1 MKKVPISAILEEKTT
16 TQDETEQVR
25 AVRTIEMNSKFVDL
39 YNRTEASKEITCKV
53 GNVKM
58 PKLLAYAACIMSK
71 QHSGST
77 INAIMNTI
85 LAKNA
90 QMLTGKGVKYVEK
103 GNIGYCNYYAINFM
117 PSGSGK
123 DLMSNELDNFVYYP
137 FRSWFKCTV
146 QELREKFRFEL
157 EQEARHLH
165 NESLMKNHCTQNL
178 QGINNASNNFI
189 HILHTDD
196 ILSPNCIQFE
206 QELINKYPGNLFIN
220 HIHHAFEN
228 EFYSNEH
235 NEYKIECPKT
245 SWLKSKIFT
254 DCTVPSAWCFN
265 KKILK
270 DINFTKGEFAFV
282 YDWNFLFSVLVYLY
296 KNELTFIEIPQGYVG
311 WREHSDSESTKGIL
325 TCFTEWKRLALLMAN
340 ELQECGILNKKEI
353 KRVLKKSEKCRIKRI
368 IKDYEKNKKNFK
380 LPQDVLFK
388 YYWKLL
394 LKFIYSK
401 EKQPAS
407 HRIIYR
413 ILGFKISKK
422 STKNYK
428 KCSIK
433 NSKVPLI
440 IDGDF
445 YNLKNFPIKAK
456 NYQLQSDAYTIPSLC
471 IVIQGPIVKEN
482 DFTLETCKIYKKIF
496 NNSETII
503 LSTWDTEDKK
513 YLKNFEAIGV
523 KVLLSKAPDF
533 AGRANLNYQILSTMK
548 GLEEGE
554 KLGCEY
560 AIKTRTDQRFY
571 STNLSRDLFNL
582 LKIYPPS
589 PNYNMHSRLV
599 ALSFNSFK
607 YRYYGISDM
616 FLFGNTQDMLKY
628 WNSPLDTK
636 KYEEYKTI
644 KQKDLW
650 QQYCSETY
658 IKYRK

>member
-1 MKKVPISAILEEKTT
+1 MIEKISIVIPYHGRLSLFKETLESLRKQSFKDFEVVISDDTN
-16 TQDETEQVR
+16 DTEN
-25 AVRTIEMNSKFVDL
+25 IKMLIDSYSDL
-39 YNRTEASKEITCKV
+39 HI
-53 GNVKM
+53 
-58 PKLLAYAACIMSK
+58 
-71 QHSGST
+71 
-77 INAIMNTI
+77 
-85 LAKNA
+85 
-90 QMLTGKGVKYVEK
+90 KYVK
-103 GNIGYCNYYAINFM
+103 SSINLGAI
-117 PSGSGK
+117 
-123 DLMSNELDNFVYYP
+123 SN
-137 FRSWFKCTV
+137 T
-146 QELREKFRFEL
+146 
-157 EQEARHLH
+157 
-165 NESLMKNHCTQNL
+165 L

-235 NEYKIECPKT
+235 NEYKKECPKT

-548 GLEEGE
+548 GLKEGE

-658 IKYRK
+658 IASHFLKNIGVTPEYTLKHTWKIYKDLFIFIDKEILDMYWPKYTNLDSRWRLFRPNMLEEMRHSDWLNLYLNDDFFIKEDIELLIPNIGEN

>member
-1 MKKVPISAILEEKTT
+1 MIEKISIVIPYHGRLSLFKETLESLRKQSFKDFEVVISDDT
-16 TQDETEQVR
+16 DDTEN
-25 AVRTIEMNSKFVDL
+25 IKMLIDSYSDL
-39 YNRTEASKEITCKV
+39 HI
-53 GNVKM
+53 
-58 PKLLAYAACIMSK
+58 
-71 QHSGST
+71 
-77 INAIMNTI
+77 
-85 LAKNA
+85 
-90 QMLTGKGVKYVEK
+90 KYVK
-103 GNIGYCNYYAINFM
+103 SSINLGAI
-117 PSGSGK
+117 
-123 DLMSNELDNFVYYP
+123 SN
-137 FRSWFKCTV
+137 T
-146 QELREKFRFEL
+146 
-157 EQEARHLH
+157 
-165 NESLMKNHCTQNL
+165 L

-206 QELINKYPGNLFIN
+206 QELINKYPANLFIN

-513 YLKNFEAIGV
+513 YLKNFESIGV

-548 GLEEGE
+548 GLKEGE

-658 IKYRK
+658 IASHFLKNIGVTPEYTLKHTWKIYKDLFIFIDKEILDMYWPKYTNLDSRWRLFRPNMLEEMHHSDWLNLYLNDDFFIKEDIELLIPNIGEN

>member
-1 MKKVPISAILEEKTT
+1 MIEKISIVIPYHGRLSLFKETLESLRKQSFKDFEVVISDDT
-16 TQDETEQVR
+16 DDTEN
-25 AVRTIEMNSKFVDL
+25 IKMLIDSYSDL
-39 YNRTEASKEITCKV
+39 HI
-53 GNVKM
+53 
-58 PKLLAYAACIMSK
+58 
-71 QHSGST
+71 
-77 INAIMNTI
+77 
-85 LAKNA
+85 
-90 QMLTGKGVKYVEK
+90 KYVK
-103 GNIGYCNYYAINFM
+103 SSINLGAI
-117 PSGSGK
+117 
-123 DLMSNELDNFVYYP
+123 SN
-137 FRSWFKCTV
+137 T
-146 QELREKFRFEL
+146 
-157 EQEARHLH
+157 
-165 NESLMKNHCTQNL
+165 L

-513 YLKNFEAIGV
+513 YLKNFESIGV

-658 IKYRK
+658 IASHFLKNIGVTPEFTLKHTWKIYKDLFIFIDKEILDMYWPKYTNLNSRWRLFRPNMLEEMRHSDWLNLYLNDDFFIKEDIELLIPNIGEN

>member
-1 MKKVPISAILEEKTT
+1 MIEKISIVIPYHGRLSLFKETLESLRKQSFKDFEVVISDDTN
-16 TQDETEQVR
+16 DTEN
-25 AVRTIEMNSKFVDL
+25 IKMLIDSYSDL
-39 YNRTEASKEITCKV
+39 HI
-53 GNVKM
+53 
-58 PKLLAYAACIMSK
+58 
-71 QHSGST
+71 
-77 INAIMNTI
+77 
-85 LAKNA
+85 
-90 QMLTGKGVKYVEK
+90 KYVK
-103 GNIGYCNYYAINFM
+103 SSINLGAI
-117 PSGSGK
+117 
-123 DLMSNELDNFVYYP
+123 SN
-137 FRSWFKCTV
+137 T
-146 QELREKFRFEL
+146 
-157 EQEARHLH
+157 
-165 NESLMKNHCTQNL
+165 L

-513 YLKNFEAIGV
+513 YLKNFESIGV

-548 GLEEGE
+548 GLKEGE

-658 IKYRK
+658 IASHFLKNIGVTPEYTLKHTWKIYKDLFIFIDKEILDMYWPKYTNLDSRWRLFRPNMLEEMHHSDWLNLYLNDDFFIKEDIELLIPNIGEN

>member
-1 MKKVPISAILEEKTT
+1 MIEKISIVIPYHGRLSLFKETLESLRKQSFKDFEVVISDDT
-16 TQDETEQVR
+16 DDTEN
-25 AVRTIEMNSKFVDL
+25 IKMLIDSYSDL
-39 YNRTEASKEITCKV
+39 HI
-53 GNVKM
+53 
-58 PKLLAYAACIMSK
+58 
-71 QHSGST
+71 
-77 INAIMNTI
+77 
-85 LAKNA
+85 
-90 QMLTGKGVKYVEK
+90 KYVK
-103 GNIGYCNYYAINFM
+103 SSINLGAI
-117 PSGSGK
+117 
-123 DLMSNELDNFVYYP
+123 SN
-137 FRSWFKCTV
+137 T
-146 QELREKFRFEL
+146 
-157 EQEARHLH
+157 
-165 NESLMKNHCTQNL
+165 L

-206 QELINKYPGNLFIN
+206 QELINKYPANLFIN

-456 NYQLQSDAYTIPSLC
+456 NYQLRSDAYTIPSLC

-548 GLEEGE
+548 GLKEGE

-658 IKYRK
+658 IASHFLKNIGVTPEYTLKHTWKIYKDLFIFIDKEILDMYWPKYTNLDSRWRLFRPNMLEEMHHSDWLNLYLNDDFFIKEDIELLIPNIGEN

>member
-1 MKKVPISAILEEKTT
+1 MIEKISIVIPYHGRLSLFKETLESLRKQSFKDFEVVISDDTN
-16 TQDETEQVR
+16 DTEN
-25 AVRTIEMNSKFVDL
+25 IKMLIDSYSDL
-39 YNRTEASKEITCKV
+39 HI
-53 GNVKM
+53 
-58 PKLLAYAACIMSK
+58 
-71 QHSGST
+71 
-77 INAIMNTI
+77 
-85 LAKNA
+85 
-90 QMLTGKGVKYVEK
+90 KYVK
-103 GNIGYCNYYAINFM
+103 SSINLGAI
-117 PSGSGK
+117 
-123 DLMSNELDNFVYYP
+123 SN
-137 FRSWFKCTV
+137 T
-146 QELREKFRFEL
+146 
-157 EQEARHLH
+157 
-165 NESLMKNHCTQNL
+165 L

-658 IKYRK
+658 IASHFLKNIGVTPEYTLKHTWKIYKDLFIFIDKEILDMYWPKYTNLDSRWRLFRPNMLEEMRHSDWLNLYLNDDFFIKEDIELLIPNIGEN

>member
-1 MKKVPISAILEEKTT
+1 MIEKISIVIPYHGRLSLFKETLESLRKQSFKDFEVVISDDTN
-16 TQDETEQVR
+16 DTENIKML
-25 AVRTIEMNSKFVDL
+25 IESYSDL
-39 YNRTEASKEITCKV
+39 HI
-53 GNVKM
+53 
-58 PKLLAYAACIMSK
+58 
-71 QHSGST
+71 
-77 INAIMNTI
+77 
-85 LAKNA
+85 
-90 QMLTGKGVKYVEK
+90 KYVK
-103 GNIGYCNYYAINFM
+103 SSINLGAI
-117 PSGSGK
+117 
-123 DLMSNELDNFVYYP
+123 SN
-137 FRSWFKCTV
+137 T
-146 QELREKFRFEL
+146 
-157 EQEARHLH
+157 
-165 NESLMKNHCTQNL
+165 L

-513 YLKNFEAIGV
+513 YLKNFESIGV

-658 IKYRK
+658 IASHFLKNIGVTPEFTLKHTWKIYKDLFIFIDKEILDMYWPKYTNLDSRWRLFRPNMLEEMRHSDWLNLYLNDDFFIKEDIELLIPNIGEN

>member
-1 MKKVPISAILEEKTT
+1 MIEKISIVIPYHGRLSLFKETLESLRKQSFKDFEVVISDDTN
-16 TQDETEQVR
+16 DTEN
-25 AVRTIEMNSKFVDL
+25 IKMLIDSYSDL
-39 YNRTEASKEITCKV
+39 HI
-53 GNVKM
+53 
-58 PKLLAYAACIMSK
+58 
-71 QHSGST
+71 
-77 INAIMNTI
+77 
-85 LAKNA
+85 
-90 QMLTGKGVKYVEK
+90 KYVK
-103 GNIGYCNYYAINFM
+103 SSINL
-117 PSGSGK
+117 GVI
-123 DLMSNELDNFVYYP
+123 SN
-137 FRSWFKCTV
+137 T
-146 QELREKFRFEL
+146 
-157 EQEARHLH
+157 
-165 NESLMKNHCTQNL
+165 L

-513 YLKNFEAIGV
+513 YLKNFESIGV

-589 PNYNMHSRLV
+589 PNYNMHSRLI

-658 IKYRK
+658 IASHFLKNIGVTPEFTLKHTWKIYKDLFIFIDKEILDMYWPKYTNLDSRWRLFRPNMLEEMRHSDWLNLYLNDDFFIKEDIELLIPNIGEN

>member
-1 MKKVPISAILEEKTT
+1 MIEKISIVIPYHGRLSLFKETLESLRKQSFKDFEVVISDDTN
-16 TQDETEQVR
+16 DTEN
-25 AVRTIEMNSKFVDL
+25 IKMLIDSYSDL
-39 YNRTEASKEITCKV
+39 HI
-53 GNVKM
+53 
-58 PKLLAYAACIMSK
+58 
-71 QHSGST
+71 
-77 INAIMNTI
+77 
-85 LAKNA
+85 
-90 QMLTGKGVKYVEK
+90 KYVK
-103 GNIGYCNYYAINFM
+103 SSINLGAI
-117 PSGSGK
+117 
-123 DLMSNELDNFVYYP
+123 SN
-137 FRSWFKCTV
+137 T
-146 QELREKFRFEL
+146 
-157 EQEARHLH
+157 
-165 NESLMKNHCTQNL
+165 L

-456 NYQLQSDAYTIPSLC
+456 NYQLQSAAYTIPSLC

-548 GLEEGE
+548 GLKEGE

-658 IKYRK
+658 IASHFLKNIGVTPEYTLKHTWKIYKDLFIFIDKEILDMYWPKYTNLDSRWRLFRPNMLEEMRHSDWLNLYLNDDFFIKEDIELLIPNIGEN

>member
-1 MKKVPISAILEEKTT
+1 MIEKISIVIPYHGRLSLFKETLESLRKQSFKDFEVVISDDT
-16 TQDETEQVR
+16 DDTEN
-25 AVRTIEMNSKFVDL
+25 IKMLIDSYSDL
-39 YNRTEASKEITCKV
+39 HI
-53 GNVKM
+53 
-58 PKLLAYAACIMSK
+58 
-71 QHSGST
+71 
-77 INAIMNTI
+77 
-85 LAKNA
+85 
-90 QMLTGKGVKYVEK
+90 KYVK
-103 GNIGYCNYYAINFM
+103 SSINLGAI
-117 PSGSGK
+117 
-123 DLMSNELDNFVYYP
+123 SN
-137 FRSWFKCTV
+137 T
-146 QELREKFRFEL
+146 
-157 EQEARHLH
+157 
-165 NESLMKNHCTQNL
+165 L

-196 ILSPNCIQFE
+196 ILSPNCIQLE
-206 QELINKYPGNLFIN
+206 QELINKYPENLFIN

-548 GLEEGE
+548 GLKEGE

-658 IKYRK
+658 IASHFLKNIGVTPEYTLKHTWKIYKDLFIFIDKEILDMYWPKYTNLDSRWRLFRPNMLEEMRHSDWLNLYLNDDFFIKEDIELLIPNIGEN

>member
-1 MKKVPISAILEEKTT
+1 MIEKISIVIPYHGRLSLFKETLESLRKQSFKDFEVVISDDTN
-16 TQDETEQVR
+16 DTEN
-25 AVRTIEMNSKFVDL
+25 IKMLIDSYSDL
-39 YNRTEASKEITCKV
+39 HI
-53 GNVKM
+53 
-58 PKLLAYAACIMSK
+58 
-71 QHSGST
+71 
-77 INAIMNTI
+77 
-85 LAKNA
+85 
-90 QMLTGKGVKYVEK
+90 KYVK
-103 GNIGYCNYYAINFM
+103 SSINLGAI
-117 PSGSGK
+117 
-123 DLMSNELDNFVYYP
+123 SN
-137 FRSWFKCTV
+137 T
-146 QELREKFRFEL
+146 
-157 EQEARHLH
+157 
-165 NESLMKNHCTQNL
+165 L

-503 LSTWDTEDKK
+503 LSRWDTEDKK

-548 GLEEGE
+548 GLKEGE

-658 IKYRK
+658 IASHFLKNIGVTPEYTLKHTWKIYKDLFIFIDKEILDMYWPKYTNLDSRWRLFRPNMLEEMHHSDWLNLYLNDDFFIKEDIELLIPNIGEN

>member
-1 MKKVPISAILEEKTT
+1 MIEKISIVIPYHGRLSLFKETLESLRKQSFKDFEVVISDDTN
-16 TQDETEQVR
+16 DTEN
-25 AVRTIEMNSKFVDL
+25 IKMLIDSYSDL
-39 YNRTEASKEITCKV
+39 HI
-53 GNVKM
+53 
-58 PKLLAYAACIMSK
+58 
-71 QHSGST
+71 
-77 INAIMNTI
+77 
-85 LAKNA
+85 
-90 QMLTGKGVKYVEK
+90 KYVK
-103 GNIGYCNYYAINFM
+103 SSINLGAI
-117 PSGSGK
+117 
-123 DLMSNELDNFVYYP
+123 SN
-137 FRSWFKCTV
+137 T
-146 QELREKFRFEL
+146 
-157 EQEARHLH
+157 
-165 NESLMKNHCTQNL
+165 L

-513 YLKNFEAIGV
+513 YLKNFESIGV

-589 PNYNMHSRLV
+589 PNYNMHSRLI

-658 IKYRK
+658 IASHFLKNIGVTPEFTLKHTWKIYKDLFIFIDKEILDMYWPKYTNLDSRWRLFRPNMLEEMRHSDWLNLYLNDDFFIKEDIELLIPNIREN

>member
-1 MKKVPISAILEEKTT
+1 MIEKISIVIPYHGRLSLFKETLESLRKQSFKDFEVVISDDTN
-16 TQDETEQVR
+16 DTEN
-25 AVRTIEMNSKFVDL
+25 IKMLIDSYSDL
-39 YNRTEASKEITCKV
+39 HI
-53 GNVKM
+53 
-58 PKLLAYAACIMSK
+58 
-71 QHSGST
+71 
-77 INAIMNTI
+77 
-85 LAKNA
+85 
-90 QMLTGKGVKYVEK
+90 KYVK
-103 GNIGYCNYYAINFM
+103 SSINLGAI
-117 PSGSGK
+117 
-123 DLMSNELDNFVYYP
+123 SN
-137 FRSWFKCTV
+137 T
-146 QELREKFRFEL
+146 
-157 EQEARHLH
+157 
-165 NESLMKNHCTQNL
+165 L

-456 NYQLQSDAYTIPSLC
+456 NYQLRSDAYTIPSLC

-513 YLKNFEAIGV
+513 YLKNFESIGV

-589 PNYNMHSRLV
+589 PNYNMHSRLI

-658 IKYRK
+658 IASHFLKNIGVTPEFTLKHTWKIYKDLFIFIDKEILDMYWPKYTNLDSRWRLFRPNMLEEMRHSDWLNLYLNDDFFIKEDIELLIPNIGEN

>member
-1 MKKVPISAILEEKTT
+1 MIEKISIVIPYHGRLSLFKETLESLRKQSFKDFEVVISDDTN
-16 TQDETEQVR
+16 DTEN
-25 AVRTIEMNSKFVDL
+25 IKMLIDSYSDL
-39 YNRTEASKEITCKV
+39 HI
-53 GNVKM
+53 
-58 PKLLAYAACIMSK
+58 
-71 QHSGST
+71 
-77 INAIMNTI
+77 
-85 LAKNA
+85 
-90 QMLTGKGVKYVEK
+90 KYVK
-103 GNIGYCNYYAINFM
+103 SSINLGAI
-117 PSGSGK
+117 
-123 DLMSNELDNFVYYP
+123 SN
-137 FRSWFKCTV
+137 T
-146 QELREKFRFEL
+146 
-157 EQEARHLH
+157 
-165 NESLMKNHCTQNL
+165 L

-513 YLKNFEAIGV
+513 YLKNFESIGV

-658 IKYRK
+658 IASPFLKNIGVTPEFTLKHTWKIYKDLFIFIDKEILDMYWPKYTNLDSRWRLFRPNMLEEMRHSDWLNLYLNDDFFIKEDIELLIPNIGEN

>member
-1 MKKVPISAILEEKTT
+1 MIEKISIVIPYHGRLSLFKETLESLRKQSFKDFEVVISDDT
-16 TQDETEQVR
+16 DDTEN
-25 AVRTIEMNSKFVDL
+25 IKMLIDSYSDL
-39 YNRTEASKEITCKV
+39 HI
-53 GNVKM
+53 
-58 PKLLAYAACIMSK
+58 
-71 QHSGST
+71 
-77 INAIMNTI
+77 
-85 LAKNA
+85 
-90 QMLTGKGVKYVEK
+90 KYVK
-103 GNIGYCNYYAINFM
+103 SSINLGAI
-117 PSGSGK
+117 
-123 DLMSNELDNFVYYP
+123 SN
-137 FRSWFKCTV
+137 T
-146 QELREKFRFEL
+146 
-157 EQEARHLH
+157 
-165 NESLMKNHCTQNL
+165 L

-206 QELINKYPGNLFIN
+206 QELINKYPANLFIN

-513 YLKNFEAIGV
+513 YLKNFESIGV

-548 GLEEGE
+548 GLEEGK

-589 PNYNMHSRLV
+589 PNYNMHSRLI

-658 IKYRK
+658 IASHFLKNIGVTPEFTLKHTWKIYKDLFIFIDKEILDMYWPKYTNLDSRWRLFRPNMLEEMRHSDWLNLYLNDDFFIKEDIELLIPNIGEN

>member
-1 MKKVPISAILEEKTT
+1 MIEKISIVIPYHGRLSLFKETLESLRKQSFKDFEVVISDDT
-16 TQDETEQVR
+16 DDTEN
-25 AVRTIEMNSKFVDL
+25 IKMLIDSYSDL
-39 YNRTEASKEITCKV
+39 HI
-53 GNVKM
+53 
-58 PKLLAYAACIMSK
+58 
-71 QHSGST
+71 
-77 INAIMNTI
+77 
-85 LAKNA
+85 
-90 QMLTGKGVKYVEK
+90 KYVK
-103 GNIGYCNYYAINFM
+103 SSINLGAI
-117 PSGSGK
+117 
-123 DLMSNELDNFVYYP
+123 SN
-137 FRSWFKCTV
+137 T
-146 QELREKFRFEL
+146 
-157 EQEARHLH
+157 
-165 NESLMKNHCTQNL
+165 L

-548 GLEEGE
+548 GLKEGE

-658 IKYRK
+658 IALHFLKNIGVTPEYTLKHTWKIYKDLFIFIDKEILDMYWPKYTNLNSRWRLFRPNMLEEMRHSDWLNLYLNDDFFIKEDIELLIPNIGEN

>member
-1 MKKVPISAILEEKTT
+1 MIEKISIVIPYHGRLSLFKETLESLRKQSFKDFEVVISDDTN
-16 TQDETEQVR
+16 DTEN
-25 AVRTIEMNSKFVDL
+25 IKMLIDSYSDL
-39 YNRTEASKEITCKV
+39 HI
-53 GNVKM
+53 
-58 PKLLAYAACIMSK
+58 
-71 QHSGST
+71 
-77 INAIMNTI
+77 
-85 LAKNA
+85 
-90 QMLTGKGVKYVEK
+90 KYVK
-103 GNIGYCNYYAINFM
+103 SSINLGAI
-117 PSGSGK
+117 
-123 DLMSNELDNFVYYP
+123 SN
-137 FRSWFKCTV
+137 T
-146 QELREKFRFEL
+146 
-157 EQEARHLH
+157 
-165 NESLMKNHCTQNL
+165 L

-368 IKDYEKNKKNFK
+368 IK
-380 LPQDVLFK
+380 
-388 YYWKLL
+388 
-394 LKFIYSK
+394 
-401 EKQPAS
+401 
-407 HRIIYR
+407 

-548 GLEEGE
+548 GLKEGE

-658 IKYRK
+658 IASHFLKNIGVTPEYTLKHTWKIYKDLFIFIDKEILDMYWPKYTNLDSRWRLFRPNMLEEMRHSDWLNLYLNDDFFIKEDIELLIPNIGEN

>member
-1 MKKVPISAILEEKTT
+1 MIEKISIVIPYHGRLSLFKETLESLRKQSFKDFEVVISDDTN
-16 TQDETEQVR
+16 DTEN
-25 AVRTIEMNSKFVDL
+25 IKMLIDSYSDL
-39 YNRTEASKEITCKV
+39 HI
-53 GNVKM
+53 
-58 PKLLAYAACIMSK
+58 
-71 QHSGST
+71 
-77 INAIMNTI
+77 
-85 LAKNA
+85 
-90 QMLTGKGVKYVEK
+90 KYVK
-103 GNIGYCNYYAINFM
+103 SSINLGAI
-117 PSGSGK
+117 
-123 DLMSNELDNFVYYP
+123 SN
-137 FRSWFKCTV
+137 T
-146 QELREKFRFEL
+146 
-157 EQEARHLH
+157 
-165 NESLMKNHCTQNL
+165 L

-548 GLEEGE
+548 GLKEGE

-589 PNYNMHSRLV
+589 PNYYMHSRLV

-658 IKYRK
+658 IASHFLKNIGVTPEYTLKHTWKIYKDLFIFIDKEILDMYWPKYTNLDSRWRLFRPNMLEEMRHSDWLNLYLNDDFFIKEDIELLIPNIGEN

>member
-1 MKKVPISAILEEKTT
+1 MIEKISIVIPYHGRLSLFKETLESLRKQSFKDFEVVISDDT
-16 TQDETEQVR
+16 DDTEN
-25 AVRTIEMNSKFVDL
+25 IKMLIDSYSDL
-39 YNRTEASKEITCKV
+39 HI
-53 GNVKM
+53 
-58 PKLLAYAACIMSK
+58 
-71 QHSGST
+71 
-77 INAIMNTI
+77 
-85 LAKNA
+85 
-90 QMLTGKGVKYVEK
+90 KYVK
-103 GNIGYCNYYAINFM
+103 SSINLGAI
-117 PSGSGK
+117 
-123 DLMSNELDNFVYYP
+123 SN
-137 FRSWFKCTV
+137 T
-146 QELREKFRFEL
+146 
-157 EQEARHLH
+157 
-165 NESLMKNHCTQNL
+165 L

-206 QELINKYPGNLFIN
+206 QELINKYPANLFIN

-513 YLKNFEAIGV
+513 YLKNFESIGV

-548 GLEEGE
+548 GLKEGE

-658 IKYRK
+658 IASHFLKNIGVTPEFTLKHTWKIYKDLFIFIDKEILDMYWPKYTNLDSRWRLFRPNMLEEMRHSDWLNLYLNDDFFIKEDIELLIPNIGEN

>member
-1 MKKVPISAILEEKTT
+1 MIEKISIVIPYHGRLSLFKETLESLRKQSFKDFEVVISDDTN
-16 TQDETEQVR
+16 DTEN
-25 AVRTIEMNSKFVDL
+25 IKMLIDSYSDL
-39 YNRTEASKEITCKV
+39 HI
-53 GNVKM
+53 
-58 PKLLAYAACIMSK
+58 
-71 QHSGST
+71 
-77 INAIMNTI
+77 
-85 LAKNA
+85 
-90 QMLTGKGVKYVEK
+90 KYVK
-103 GNIGYCNYYAINFM
+103 SSINLGAI
-117 PSGSGK
+117 
-123 DLMSNELDNFVYYP
+123 SN
-137 FRSWFKCTV
+137 T
-146 QELREKFRFEL
+146 
-157 EQEARHLH
+157 
-165 NESLMKNHCTQNL
+165 L

-220 HIHHAFEN
+220 HIRHAFEN

-548 GLEEGE
+548 GLKEGE

-658 IKYRK
+658 IASHFLKNIGVTPEYTLKHTWKIYKDLFIFIDKEILDMYWPKYTNLDSRWRLFRPNMLEEMRHSDWLNLYLNDDFFIKEDIELLIPNIGEN

>member
-1 MKKVPISAILEEKTT
+1 MIEKISIVIPYHGRLSLFKETLESLRKQSFKDFEVVISDDTN
-16 TQDETEQVR
+16 DTEN
-25 AVRTIEMNSKFVDL
+25 IKMLIDSYSDL
-39 YNRTEASKEITCKV
+39 HI
-53 GNVKM
+53 
-58 PKLLAYAACIMSK
+58 
-71 QHSGST
+71 
-77 INAIMNTI
+77 
-85 LAKNA
+85 
-90 QMLTGKGVKYVEK
+90 KYVK
-103 GNIGYCNYYAINFM
+103 SSINLGAI
-117 PSGSGK
+117 
-123 DLMSNELDNFVYYP
+123 SN
-137 FRSWFKCTV
+137 T
-146 QELREKFRFEL
+146 
-157 EQEARHLH
+157 
-165 NESLMKNHCTQNL
+165 L

-548 GLEEGE
+548 GLKEGE

-658 IKYRK
+658 IASHFLKNIGVTPEYSLKHTWKIYKDLFIFIDKEILDMYWPKYTNLDSRWRLFRPNMLEEMRHSDWLNLYLNDDFFIKEDIELLIPNIGEN

>member
-1 MKKVPISAILEEKTT
+1 MIEKISIVIPYHGRLSLFKETLESLRKQSFKDFEVVISDDTN
-16 TQDETEQVR
+16 DTEN
-25 AVRTIEMNSKFVDL
+25 IKMLIDSYSDL
-39 YNRTEASKEITCKV
+39 HI
-53 GNVKM
+53 
-58 PKLLAYAACIMSK
+58 
-71 QHSGST
+71 
-77 INAIMNTI
+77 
-85 LAKNA
+85 
-90 QMLTGKGVKYVEK
+90 KYVK
-103 GNIGYCNYYAINFM
+103 SSINLGAI
-117 PSGSGK
+117 
-123 DLMSNELDNFVYYP
+123 SN
-137 FRSWFKCTV
+137 T
-146 QELREKFRFEL
+146 
-157 EQEARHLH
+157 
-165 NESLMKNHCTQNL
+165 L

-401 EKQPAS
+401 EKQRAS

-548 GLEEGE
+548 GLKEGE

-658 IKYRK
+658 IASHFLKNIGVTPEFTLKHTWKIYKDLFIFIDKEILDMYWPKYTNLDSRWRLFRPNMLEEMRHSDWLNLYLNDDFFIKEDIELLIPNIGEN

>member
-1 MKKVPISAILEEKTT
+1 MIEKISIVIPYHGRLSLFKETLESLRKQSFKDFEVVISDDT
-16 TQDETEQVR
+16 DDTEN
-25 AVRTIEMNSKFVDL
+25 IKMLIDSYSDL
-39 YNRTEASKEITCKV
+39 HI
-53 GNVKM
+53 
-58 PKLLAYAACIMSK
+58 
-71 QHSGST
+71 
-77 INAIMNTI
+77 
-85 LAKNA
+85 
-90 QMLTGKGVKYVEK
+90 KYVK
-103 GNIGYCNYYAINFM
+103 SSINLGAI
-117 PSGSGK
+117 
-123 DLMSNELDNFVYYP
+123 SN
-137 FRSWFKCTV
+137 T
-146 QELREKFRFEL
+146 
-157 EQEARHLH
+157 
-165 NESLMKNHCTQNL
+165 L

-658 IKYRK
+658 IALHFLKNIGVTPEYTLKHTWKIYKDLFIFIDKEILDMYWPKYTNLNSRWRLFRPNMLEEMRHSDWLNLYLNDDFFIKEDIELLIPNIGEN

>member
-1 MKKVPISAILEEKTT
+1 MIEKISIVIPYHGRLSLFKETLESLRKQSFKDFEVVISDDT
-16 TQDETEQVR
+16 DDTEN
-25 AVRTIEMNSKFVDL
+25 IKMLIDSYSDL
-39 YNRTEASKEITCKV
+39 HI
-53 GNVKM
+53 
-58 PKLLAYAACIMSK
+58 
-71 QHSGST
+71 
-77 INAIMNTI
+77 
-85 LAKNA
+85 
-90 QMLTGKGVKYVEK
+90 KYVK
-103 GNIGYCNYYAINFM
+103 SSINLGAI
-117 PSGSGK
+117 
-123 DLMSNELDNFVYYP
+123 SN
-137 FRSWFKCTV
+137 T
-146 QELREKFRFEL
+146 
-157 EQEARHLH
+157 
-165 NESLMKNHCTQNL
+165 L

-548 GLEEGE
+548 GLKEGE

-658 IKYRK
+658 IASHFLKNIGVTPEFTLKHTWKIYKDLFIFIDKEILDMYWPKYTNLDSRWRLFRPNMLEEMRHSDWLNLYLNDDFFIKEDIELLIPNIGEN

>member
-1 MKKVPISAILEEKTT
+1 MIEKISIVIPYHGRLSLFKETLESLRKQSFKDFEVVISDDTN
-16 TQDETEQVR
+16 DTEN
-25 AVRTIEMNSKFVDL
+25 IKMLIDSYSDL
-39 YNRTEASKEITCKV
+39 HI
-53 GNVKM
+53 
-58 PKLLAYAACIMSK
+58 
-71 QHSGST
+71 
-77 INAIMNTI
+77 
-85 LAKNA
+85 
-90 QMLTGKGVKYVEK
+90 KYVK
-103 GNIGYCNYYAINFM
+103 SSINLGAI
-117 PSGSGK
+117 
-123 DLMSNELDNFVYYP
+123 SN
-137 FRSWFKCTV
+137 T
-146 QELREKFRFEL
+146 
-157 EQEARHLH
+157 
-165 NESLMKNHCTQNL
+165 L

-428 KCSIK
+428 KCIIK

-548 GLEEGE
+548 GLKEGE

-658 IKYRK
+658 IASHFLKNIGVTPEYTLKHTWKIYKDLFIFIDKEILDMYWPKYTNLDSRWRLFRPNMLEEMRHSDWLNLYLNDDFFIKEDIELLIPNIGEN

>member
-1 MKKVPISAILEEKTT
+1 MIEKISIVIPYHGRLSLFKETLESLRKQSFKDFEVVISDDT
-16 TQDETEQVR
+16 DDTEN
-25 AVRTIEMNSKFVDL
+25 IKMLIDSYSDL
-39 YNRTEASKEITCKV
+39 HI
-53 GNVKM
+53 
-58 PKLLAYAACIMSK
+58 
-71 QHSGST
+71 
-77 INAIMNTI
+77 
-85 LAKNA
+85 
-90 QMLTGKGVKYVEK
+90 KYVK
-103 GNIGYCNYYAINFM
+103 SSINLGAI
-117 PSGSGK
+117 
-123 DLMSNELDNFVYYP
+123 SN
-137 FRSWFKCTV
+137 T
-146 QELREKFRFEL
+146 
-157 EQEARHLH
+157 
-165 NESLMKNHCTQNL
+165 L

-206 QELINKYPGNLFIN
+206 QELINKYPANLFIN

-616 FLFGNTQDMLKY
+616 FLFGNTQDMLEY

-658 IKYRK
+658 IASHFLKNIGVTPEFTLKHTWKIYKDLFIFIDKEILDMYWPKYTNLDSRWRLFRPNMLEEMRHSDWLNLYLNDDFFIKEDIELLIPNIGEN

>member
-1 MKKVPISAILEEKTT
+1 MIEKISIVIPYHGRLSLFKETLESLRKQSFKDFEVVISDDTN
-16 TQDETEQVR
+16 DTEN
-25 AVRTIEMNSKFVDL
+25 IKMLIDSYSDL
-39 YNRTEASKEITCKV
+39 HI
-53 GNVKM
+53 
-58 PKLLAYAACIMSK
+58 
-71 QHSGST
+71 
-77 INAIMNTI
+77 
-85 LAKNA
+85 
-90 QMLTGKGVKYVEK
+90 KYVK
-103 GNIGYCNYYAINFM
+103 SSINLGAI
-117 PSGSGK
+117 
-123 DLMSNELDNFVYYP
+123 SN
-137 FRSWFKCTV
+137 T
-146 QELREKFRFEL
+146 
-157 EQEARHLH
+157 
-165 NESLMKNHCTQNL
+165 L

-513 YLKNFEAIGV
+513 YLKNFESIGV

-548 GLEEGE
+548 GLKEGE

-658 IKYRK
+658 IASHFLKNIGVTPEYTLKHTWKIYKDLFIFIDKEILDMYWPKYTNLDSRWRLFRPNMLEEMRHSDWLNLYLNDDFFIKEDIELLIPNIGEN